1 MIGKIKI
8 QDAVNNS
15 AYGDDSL
22 NKTVSLPF
30 KSDELI
36 RLFNSLEKG
45 SMRNKKLLPVH
56 RHLKNQMITKTD
68 VSDKLAVICTKI
80 DALANFKILFC
91 EFDLKYLVRS
101 KHSINKCTSIV
112 KMENIRVINQKK
124 MQKKYCKTSLR
135 ALEYKETIQYFYD
148 KLEYNQR
155 KKISSYCR
163 FKLLEKPKKR
173 CDCFLEM
180 LKNIFSFG
188 KNSKIDQKIPINPF
202 IYEIGEHLLANG
214 VETEGIFRISGKA
227 SAYRTVPN
235 VLKDNKGYNLNDFSI
250 HDNASIFKAY
260 IREILNGL
268 IPEYIC
274 GELIATIKGFPSHKS
289 LYNLV
294 FYSRFCFDEDVRKL
308 IVFLKKMFITIEK
321 HSKYNRMTFE
331 NLVKIFT
338 PSLFPNYKHFDITT
352 INTQIE
358 FIDSLLRSDLQEVP
372 LEIMNDIKSN

>member
-124 MQKKYCKTSLR
+124 VQKKYCKTSLR
-135 ALEYKETIQYFYD
+135 ALEYKETVQYFYD

-173 CDCFLEM
+173 CDCFFGIF
-180 LKNIFSFG
+180 KNIFSFG

-227 SAYRTVPN
+227 STYRTVPN
-235 VLKDNKGYNLNDFSI
+235 VLKDNKRYNLNDFSI

-274 GELIATIKGFPSHKS
+274 EELIATIKGSPSHKS

-308 IVFLKKMFITIEK
+308 IIFLKKMFITIEK
-321 HSKYNRMTFE
+321 HIKYNRMTFE

-358 FIDSLLRSDLQEVP
+358 FIDSLLRSDLHEVP
-372 LEIMNDIKSN
+372 LEIMNDIK